1 VLPYKPNTLESTD
14 VVSNV
19 VDIPEDSIFLVA
31 DADKRCQHFEVYIDD
46 ELVGET
52 SGEGPL
58 DDSDCGTGETCMEK
72 HGGSYDYFTLSKGN
86 DPE

>member
-1 VLPYKPNTLESTD
+1 LPHKANTLESTD

-19 VDIPEDSIFLVA
+19 VNIPENSIFLVA
-31 DADKRCQHFEVYIDD
+31 DADKRCQHFKVYIDD

-52 SGEGPL
+52 SREGPL
-58 DDSDCGTGETCMEK
+58 NDSDCGTREECIEK
-72 HGGSYDYFTLSKGN
+72 HSGSHSYFTLSKGN

>member
-1 VLPYKPNTLESTD
+1 MLPHKADTLESTD

-31 DADKRCQHFEVYIDD
+31 DSNQRCQHFEVYIDD

-52 SGEGPL
+52 TGEGPL
-58 DDSDCGTGETCMEK
+58 DDSDCGTGENCMEN
-72 HGGSYDYFTLSKGN
+72 HGGSHGFFKLSKGN
-86 DPE
+86 DPG